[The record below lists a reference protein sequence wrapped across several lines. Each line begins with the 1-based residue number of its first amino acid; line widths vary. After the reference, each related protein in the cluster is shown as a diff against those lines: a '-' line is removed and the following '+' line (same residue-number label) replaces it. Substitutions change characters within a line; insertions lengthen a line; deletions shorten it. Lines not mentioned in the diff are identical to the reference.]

1 MSWRKVK
8 LGELVD
14 NFSVRAKDVGGA
26 DGLEFFG
33 VSNEIGITT
42 TKYAAEEK
50 AEDYKIIE
58 KGCFAYN
65 PYRVNVGSIGLMTN
79 DTKGL
84 ISPAYVVFKPKP
96 KSIQP
101 ELLLKFLK
109 SSEGLRQIKL
119 YARGTV
125 RQALRFEDL
134 CNIELSLPDYDTQN
148 ELLQKLNVT
157 QNCAEQVLAEQ
168 SHQLELIK
176 KLRQQILKDAM
187 QGKLVPQNPKDEP
200 ASKLLEKIKN
210 IQKKLIK
217 EKKLKSGKSTGQSFS
232 LVEDENIPPTWTWC
246 KADEIFFITKL
257 AGFEYSEH
265 IKLQESGEIPVIR
278 AQNVKPLAID
288 KSNLLYIDRETSMN
302 LERCALTKK
311 CLLVTFIGAGIGDV
325 ATFNEKER
333 WHLAPNVAKME
344 PFEGCE
350 QLLNVSYINYY
361 LLSAL
366 GQREIFKHV
375 KATAQPCLSMGT
387 IRDIDIPLPPINE
400 QDRIVEKVN
409 DLFLLCDEL
418 EASVKA
424 NSELTTLLYQ
434 TALKEA
440 LHPKTIDV
448 KQEDLAIAAEP
459 KAEYKKGKVIEL
471 PRLQEKEESHFV
483 KRKVLA
489 TYIINQ
495 SLDDQQFGD
504 VKFEKLLHLSDYF
517 AIKRNLGQ
525 NYYQKVAGP
534 LDNSFTIPFFEQ
546 IEKSK
551 WFNRNKIGRQFQ
563 FSKAVNHS
571 KSLNTYSYFSDEEL
585 AKVQKLIDYFKKS
598 DYEKPEIIS
607 TLYAVWNNRII
618 KQQPITDALIKQD
631 FLEWDENKAKYKD
644 RLDGALAWMRK
655 EWVVPDGWGKV
666 IEKPKTKKKK

>member
-424 NSELTTLLYQ
+424 NQEYTTLLYQ

-440 LHPKTIDV
+440 LQAKTLEV

-459 KAEYKKGKVIEL
+459 QPTYFSQKNLLDFYQKQIIGHIVKQHNEHKMQQGEMVIAKDLYHLEKLYGINTHFQFQNWHYGTYDNKIRQLINGKDKYFKKEKVGNKGYEVLALGEKSENLFNPKYHKPELDLVEQSMKDLLKIYATFPFKERSKRIELLNTVSKVI
-471 PRLQEKEESHFV
+471 SD
-483 KRKVLA
+483 
-489 TYIINQ
+489 TQ
-495 SLDDQQFGD
+495 SLDLATIREAMKLWKTPKA
-504 VKFEKLLHLSDYF
+504 KFPTKAD
-517 AIKRNLGQ
+517 
-525 NYYQKVAGP
+525 
-534 LDNSFTIPFFEQ
+534 SFTP
-546 IEKSK
+546 
-551 WFNRNKIGRQFQ
+551 
-563 FSKAVNHS
+563 
-571 KSLNTYSYFSDEEL
+571 EETKECIDL
-585 AKVQKLIDYFKKS
+585 ILKQGWDKKLI
-598 DYEKPEIIS
+598 
-607 TLYAVWNNRII
+607 L
-618 KQQPITDALIKQD
+618 
-631 FLEWDENKAKYKD
+631 
-644 RLDGALAWMRK
+644 
-655 EWVVPDGWGKV
+655 
-666 IEKPKTKKKK
+666 